1 MTVWMMN
8 LIDNRQV
15 KNRNTDKELKF
26 RICLE
31 KSILAIGWG
40 VSECPRDWAAYRALA
55 DQEHA
60 ADSAYPT
67 AVRNLQEMQK
77 GDLVWLHNP
86 VTQVYYLA
94 QVTDDAPTLC
104 CDFAAF
110 DVFSC
115 RRASIQKI
123 APKVLAAYGLANA
136 KLYANRAIE
145 QVRVQEIVDNTI
157 RLFRSVQ

>member
-40 VSECPRDWAAYRALA
+40 VSECPRAWAAYRALA

-123 APKVLAAYGLANA
+123 APKVLAAYGLANV

>member
-8 LIDNRQV
+8 LIDHRQV
-15 KNRNTDKELKF
+15 KNRNADKELKF

-40 VSECPRDWAAYRALA
+40 VSERPRDWAAYRALA
-55 DQEHA
+55 DQKYST
-60 ADSAYPT
+60 DSAYPT
-67 AVRNLQEMQK
+67 AARYLQEMQK

-94 QVTDDAPTLC
+94 QVTDDAPELC

-115 RRASIQKI
+115 RRAHIQKI
-123 APKVLAAYGLANA
+123 EPKVLAAYGLADA

-145 QVRVQEIVDNTI
+145 QVRTPEIVDHTI

>member
-40 VSECPRDWAAYRALA
+40 VSECPRDWSAYRALA

-123 APKVLAAYGLANA
+123 APKVLAAYGLANV

>member
-1 MTVWMMN
+1 MTVWLMN

-123 APKVLAAYGLANA
+123 APKVLAAYGLANV

>member
-1 MTVWMMN
+1 
-8 LIDNRQV
+8 
-15 KNRNTDKELKF
+15 
-26 RICLE
+26 
-31 KSILAIGWG
+31 
-40 VSECPRDWAAYRALA
+40 
-55 DQEHA
+55 
-60 ADSAYPT
+60 
-67 AVRNLQEMQK
+67 MQK

-123 APKVLAAYGLANA
+123 APKVLAAYGLANV

>member
-1 MTVWMMN
+1 MN

-123 APKVLAAYGLANA
+123 APKVLAAYGLANV